1 MASLWNPSFEHLD
14 LLQTSALPATATA
27 TASNRCHDR
36 PPLLLPTA
44 MVHVVR
50 VKSLVF
56 QRYLYFNKWRAGRVA
71 GCVTKFVCSEVNLC
85 ACLSG
90 VRCAEFALAGNF
102 RYFTG

>member
-27 TASNRCHDR
+27 SNRCHDR
-36 PPLLLPTA
+36 PPLLLLPTA

-56 QRYLYFNKWRAGRVA
+56 QRNLYFNKWRAGRVA

-85 ACLSG
+85 AYLSG
-90 VRCAEFALAGNF
+90 VRCAGFALAGNF
-102 RYFTG
+102 QYFTG